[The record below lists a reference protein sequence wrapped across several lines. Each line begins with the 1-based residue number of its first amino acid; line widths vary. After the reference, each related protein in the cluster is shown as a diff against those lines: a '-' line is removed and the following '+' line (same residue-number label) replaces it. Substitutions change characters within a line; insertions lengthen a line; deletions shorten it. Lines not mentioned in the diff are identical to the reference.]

1 MINLPSYLTL
11 LPNSRHGLKFSVFQN
26 PPYSRYDFAAE
37 EPTLVRDL
45 THFKGKLSGNTI
57 TGLSYHCP
65 TVYHPPGSFT
75 AFEYLLQNLHIIDDQ
90 HGHLFKEKFNDE
102 FVEVVSTLKE
112 ILESTPTPPGLEGYQ
127 TFYGNKEDYKLITKA
142 VFEYRLP
149 YGKSV
154 SLSDHFAPYIK
165 VHAEALTQ

>member
-1 MINLPSYLTL
+1 MISLDCTL
-11 LPNSRHGLKFSVFQN
+11 IETVPWSLL
-26 PPYSRYDFAAE
+26 D
-37 EPTLVRDL
+37 
-45 THFKGKLSGNTI
+45 LSGVTGRNHHLSMVVKNAYRPNYLFGEQVLVTTTI
-57 TGLSYHCP
+57 TGLSYHRP
-65 TVYHPPGSFT
+65 TLYHPPGSFT
-75 AFEYLLQNLHIIDDQ
+75 SFEYLLQNLHIIDDQ

-165 VHAEALTQ
+165 VHTEALTR